1 VTASMTNRAG
11 GSPLRACRSARLLVD
26 QDPAHEQITGL
37 ITPPTPPPG
46 HVRRAFGSKA
56 LFGSRVMNPD
66 RCSES
71 GRALSGSFGSRPVN
85 PPSRALAAHTGA
97 PPPQRTHPTRYGA
110 LTSALERETPRGLW
124 PRGVDLLRLSAGLV
138 VQSER
143 CSASRAERRA
153 FRLVQ
158 STPLGHRR
166 RAGRRGRTCQLAL
179 LSGAERGLMAIDR
192 PRLSRPRT
200 PTRRTR

>member
-1 VTASMTNRAG
+1 MTASMTNRAG

-153 FRLVQ
+153 FRLVRGKGASVAA
-158 STPLGHRR
+158 STQRRVTRSLVSVARR
-166 RAGRRGRTCQLAL
+166 RQPDRWTWPHWP
-179 LSGAERGLMAIDR
+179 R
-192 PRLSRPRT
+192 PRCRVG
-200 PTRRTR
+200 